1 MIEPDDVESA
11 RACLPP
17 GVEVIL
23 RIDQKSILVRREVA
37 GPAGVY
43 DHIGVSQ
50 KHAATLGRCHLT
62 GMGDGGVEGGLAHD
76 HSASTTIAMPMP
88 PPIHRAATP

>member
-1 MIEPDDVESA
+1 MVEPDDVESV

-37 GPAGVY
+37 GPAGVRH
-43 DHIGVSQ
+43 HIGTSEE
-50 KHAATLGRCHLT
+50 HAATLGRCRLT
-62 GMGDGGVEGGLAHD
+62 CVGDGGVEGGLAHD
-76 HSASTTIAMPMP
+76 HNASMTIAMPMP
-88 PPIHRAATP
+88 PPMHKAATP

>member
-23 RIDQKSILVRREVA
+23 RIDQKSILVRREIA
-37 GPAGVY
+37 GPAGVR

-50 KHAATLGRCHLT
+50 KHAATLGRRRLT
-62 GMGDGGVEGGLAHD
+62 CMGHGGVEDGLAHD